1 MIIISDKKQNEK
13 QIKLLYKLYL
23 EEKENAC

>member
-1 MIIISDKKQNEK
+1 MLIISENNKKPNEK

-23 EEKENAC
+23 ENLKC